1 MSADMEIPGAGI
13 AAENCKHQ
21 CGFGCGNEYE
31 FVVTTVSD
39 STTQFLCVPHYIET
53 ASMMLAAVMEPDD
66 PVVMAAVEQYDADTV
81 TPTGRRGRKA
91 SLISAIDNE
100 GLDEVFDDFEP
111 DVEES

>member
-1 MSADMEIPGAGI
+1 MSETDEIPGAEI

-21 CGFGCGNEYE
+21 CSFSCGNEYE

-53 ASMMLAAVMEPDD
+53 AAIMLTAVTEPDN
-66 PVVMAAVEQYDADTV
+66 PAVIAAVEQYDADTV
-81 TPTGRRGRKA
+81 TPTGKRGRKA
-91 SLISAIDNE
+91 SLI
-100 GLDEVFDDFEP
+100 GGMQLDDTDGVFDEFEP